1 MQLAIRLVGLA
12 ARLLLALGLGCLLLG
27 GYLAWQSQSF
37 QSTAVRTTGTVV
49 SYHETN
55 HEGRTRYRPRVR
67 YTTLRGDI
75 NTVAGQMDYTSPRI
89 PVGTVVPVDYQEG
102 DTTKMRIATFF
113 DNWLGAS
120 IAAGV
125 GVLTFLGGFF
135 VRRQI
140 RSAPAA

>member
-1 MQLAIRLVGLA
+1 MQLAVRLVGLA

-37 QSTAVRTTGTVV
+37 RSTAIRTTGTVV

-55 HEGRTRYRPRVR
+55 HDGQTRYRPRVR
-67 YTTLRGDI
+67 YVTVRGDI
-75 NTVAGQMDYTSPRI
+75 NTSAGQMDYTSPRI
-89 PVGTVVPVDYQEG
+89 PVGTEVPVDYQEA

-140 RSAPAA
+140 GRAPAA